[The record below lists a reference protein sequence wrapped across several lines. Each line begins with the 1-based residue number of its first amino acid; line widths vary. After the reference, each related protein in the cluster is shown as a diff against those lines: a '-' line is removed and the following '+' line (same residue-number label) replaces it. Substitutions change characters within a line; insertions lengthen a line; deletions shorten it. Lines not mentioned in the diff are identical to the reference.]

1 MTRRSLTSFLEDYR
15 ARGRETAFAHR
26 RGLRW
31 ERWGYA
37 GVAEAAAG
45 FAREL
50 EARRIGRGDRVLFW
64 AENSAEWV
72 AAFYGCLLRGAVV
85 VPLDVESAPDFVER
99 VRQQT
104 QARLLLYGEDERC
117 RRELPGVE
125 RVRLSDLG
133 GIVTRYHCA
142 PARAFEIDENQPAE
156 IIFTSGTTAEPKG
169 VVLTH
174 GNLLANLAPLE
185 KEIEKYLKWERP
197 FHPIR
202 FLSLLPLSHVFGQFM
217 GVFVPALLGGEVYF
231 QPSLNPSEIVETT
244 KRNRVS
250 VIVTVPRVLEVL
262 KDRIERGREARGR
275 GDEFRRALE
284 GAKGAHVLR
293 RWWRFRDVRR
303 EFGWKFWAFVS
314 GGATLAAETEEFW
327 QRMGYAVI
335 QGYGM
340 TETAS
345 LVSVNHPFKQSR
357 GSIGKPLPGH
367 EVRLGEGG
375 EILVRGANVSPGYWD
390 AETQSA
396 RRRADWLRTGDVGEM
411 DAAGNLFFRGRAK
424 DVIVTSAG
432 VNVHPADLEAALNAQ
447 PEVRESCVVGI
458 EAAGGPEPVAALI
471 LRDAEGEA
479 EARAAAA
486 VARANGSLGQ
496 FQQIRRWVV
505 WAETDFPRTATQK
518 VRKPLVAESLRA
530 RLAGELNGRAS
541 SAALAETLARVGIVG
556 EGAARKLDPA
566 ATLEA
571 DLKLD
576 SLGRVELLSA
586 LEDRY
591 QIEIDEAKFTAAT
604 TVGDIE
610 RVVREGARPEE
621 ETRPYPRTGWSQRRP
636 FTWLRVA
643 FLYAVALPLVWWMAR
658 PRVRGREHLRSVRG
672 PALFVCNHVTRADQA
687 LVLWALTGRHRRR
700 LAIAMEGELLR
711 DWRSAPA
718 GTPLFKRLREL
729 AQYALVVALFNTF
742 PLPKRS
748 GFRRSFSFAAESA
761 DRGYSVL
768 VFPEGRRSP
777 DGRLQ
782 PFMAGAGLL
791 ALKLGVP
798 VVPVHLGGL
807 GRMKREDRYFAE
819 AGEVTLTVG
828 EPVVFPRDEGAARV
842 AAELER
848 RVAGL
853 AA

>member
-1 MTRRSLTSFLEDYR
+1 MTRRSLTSFLDDYQ
-15 ARGRETAFAHR
+15 ARGAETAFAHR

-31 ERWGYA
+31 ERWSYA
-37 GVAEAAAG
+37 RVAEAAAG

-50 EARRIGRGDRVLFW
+50 EARRVGRGERVLFW
-64 AENSAEWV
+64 SENSAEWV

-99 VRQQT
+99 VRRQT
-104 QARLLLYGEDERC
+104 QARLLLHGDDERC
-117 RRELPGVE
+117 RRELAGVE
-125 RVRLSDLG
+125 WLRLSDLSAA
-133 GIVTRYHCA
+133 VSRYRCA
-142 PARAFEIDENQPAE
+142 PVREFEIDERQPAE

-174 GNLLANLAPLE
+174 GNLLANLSPLE
-185 KEIEKYLKWERP
+185 AEIKKYLKWERP

-202 FLSLLPLSHVFGQFM
+202 FLNLLPLSHVFGQFM

-231 QPSLNPSEIVETT
+231 QQSLNPSEIVETT
-244 KRNRVS
+244 RQNRVS

-262 KDRIERGREARGR
+262 KDKVEREQESRGR
-275 GDEFRRALE
+275 GEKFRRALE
-284 GAKGAHVLR
+284 EAKGTHVLS
-293 RWWRFRDVRR
+293 RWWRFRGVRR

-327 QRMGYAVI
+327 QRLGYAVI

-345 LVSVNHPFKQSR
+345 LISVNHPFKQSR

-367 EVRLGEGG
+367 EVRLGENG

-390 AETQSA
+390 ATTQSP
-396 RRRADWLRTGDVGEM
+396 RRDDDWLRTGDIGEM
-411 DAAGNLFFRGRAK
+411 DAAGNLFFRGRTK

-458 EAAGGPEPVAALI
+458 ETPNGPEPVAALI
-471 LRDAEGEA
+471 LRDTSADAEG
-479 EARAAAA
+479 A
-486 VARANGSLGQ
+486 VARANKSLSQ
-496 FQQIRRWVV
+496 SQQIRRWVV
-505 WAETDFPRTATQK
+505 WAESDFPRTATQK
-518 VRKPLVAESLRA
+518 VRKPVVADAVRA
-530 RLAGELNGRAS
+530 RHPGELNGRATS
-541 SAALAETLARVGIVG
+541 GALAETLARVGVA
-556 EGAARKLDPA
+556 ELAAGRKLDPS

-591 QIEIDEAKFTAAT
+591 QIEIDEAAFTEAT

-610 RVVREGARPEE
+610 RVVRQSAREDAGAQ
-621 ETRPYPRTGWSQRRP
+621 PYPQTRWSQGWPIR
-636 FTWLRVA
+636 WIRVA
-643 FLYAVALPLVWWMAR
+643 FLYLVALPLVWWMAR
-658 PRVRGREHLRSVRG
+658 PRTRGREHLRGVRG

-700 LAIAMEGELLR
+700 LAIAMEGEMLR
-711 DWRSAPA
+711 DWRHAPP
-718 GTPLFKRLREL
+718 GTHWLKRLREL
-729 AQYALVVALFNTF
+729 AQYALVVALFNVF

-748 GFRRSFSFAAESA
+748 GFRRSFAFAGESV
-761 DRGYSVL
+761 DRDYSVL

-777 DGRLQ
+777 DGRPQ

-791 ALKLGVP
+791 ATKLGVP

-807 GRMKREDRYFAE
+807 GPLKRQRRYFAE
-819 AGEVTLTVG
+819 PGEVTLTVG
-828 EPVVFPRDEGAARV
+828 EPVVFPRDEDAARV

-848 RVAGL
+848 RVAAL
-853 AA
+853 SS

>member
-1 MTRRSLTSFLEDYR
+1 MTRRSLTSFLDDYR
-15 ARGRETAFAHR
+15 ARGEETAFAHR
-26 RGLRW
+26 RGLRR
-31 ERWGYA
+31 ERWSYA
-37 GVAEAAAG
+37 RVAGAAVG

-50 EARRIGRGDRVLFW
+50 EARRIGRGERVLFW
-64 AENSAEWV
+64 SENSAEWV

-99 VRQQT
+99 VRRQT
-104 QARLLLYGEDERC
+104 QARMLVHGDDERC

-125 RVRLSDLG
+125 RLRLSDLSAT
-133 GIVTRYHCA
+133 VSRYHCA
-142 PARAFEIDENQPAE
+142 PLQEFEIDERQPAE

-174 GNLLANLAPLE
+174 GNLLANLGPLE
-185 KEIEKYLKWERP
+185 GEIKKYLKWERP

-202 FLSLLPLSHVFGQFM
+202 FLNLLPLSHVFGQFM

-231 QPSLNPSEIVETT
+231 QQSLNPSETVETT
-244 KRNRVS
+244 RQNRVS

-262 KDRIERGREARGR
+262 KDKIEREQESRGR
-275 GDEFRRALE
+275 AGKFMRALE
-284 GAKGAHVLR
+284 EAKGTHVLS
-293 RWWRFRDVRR
+293 RWWKFRGVRR

-327 QRMGYAVI
+327 QRLGYAVI

-345 LVSVNHPFKQSR
+345 LISVNHPFKQSR

-390 AETQSA
+390 AEAQA
-396 RRRADWLRTGDVGEM
+396 PRRNDDWLRTGDIGEM
-411 DAAGNLFFRGRAK
+411 DAAGNLFFRGRTK

-458 EAAGGPEPVAALI
+458 ETANGPEPVAALI
-471 LRDAEGEA
+471 LRETSGGAE
-479 EARAAAA
+479 AAAA
-486 VARANGSLGQ
+486 IARANRSLGQ
-496 FQQIRRWVV
+496 FQQVRRWIV
-505 WAETDFPRTATQK
+505 WAESDFPRTATQK
-518 VRKPLVAESLRA
+518 IRKPLVADVVRA
-530 RLAGELNGRAS
+530 RLAGALNGRAS
-541 SAALAETLARVGIVG
+541 SGALAETLARVGNIELG
-556 EGAARKLDPA
+556 GAGRKLDPT

-604 TVGDIE
+604 TIGDIE
-610 RVVREGARPEE
+610 RVLREGARDEE
-621 ETRPYPRTGWSQRRP
+621 ARPYPRTRWSQRWP
-636 FTWLRVA
+636 FTWLRAA
-643 FLYAVALPLVWWMAR
+643 FIYAVALPLVWWMAR
-658 PRVRGREHLRSVRG
+658 PRTRGREHLRNLRG

-687 LVLWALTGRHRRR
+687 LALWALAGRHRRR
-700 LAIAMEGELLR
+700 LTIAMEGELLR
-711 DWRSAPA
+711 DWRHAPP
-718 GTPLFKRLREL
+718 GTHWFKRLREL
-729 AQYALVVALFNTF
+729 GQYALVVALFNVF

-748 GFRRSFSFAAESA
+748 GFRRSFAFAGESV

-782 PFMAGAGLL
+782 PFMAGAGVL

-807 GRMKREDRYFAE
+807 GRLKREDRYFAE
-819 AGEVTLTVG
+819 PGEVTITVG
-828 EPVVFPRDEGAARV
+828 EPIVFPRDEDAARV

-848 RVAGL
+848 RVAAL
-853 AA
+853 SS